1 MLSVKLFDFVFIK
14 VKNYYPQMFLK
25 EYKYIGKVKN
35 IIRQIAD
42 NLKLS
47 SDDSYKSDE
56 ERIDWIGY
64 LC

>member
-1 MLSVKLFDFVFIK
+1 
-14 VKNYYPQMFLK
+14 MFLK

-56 ERIDWIGY
+56 ERID
-64 LC
+64 